1 MSDVLK
7 QDECEWVDDLRETE
21 NVTLFPRW
29 RTGLLSTIERLVE
42 EVERLRLVRVA
53 AVNHLLRTDI
63 GFREKRAHTPAC
75 RPGSGG
81 NENYCSTCALQKA
94 IEESHT

>member
-1 MSDVLK
+1 MSDVLTK
-7 QDECEWVDDLRETE
+7 EEREFVEAQRYKRGQGIWTQ
-21 NVTLFPRW
+21 VVF
-29 RTGLLSTIERLVE
+29 RLVE

-94 IEESHT
+94 IEESQT

>member
-1 MSDVLK
+1 MSKEQKL
-7 QDECEWVDDLRETE
+7 WDDLMSE
-21 NVTLFPRW
+21 L
-29 RTGLLSTIERLVE
+29 
-42 EVERLRLVRVA
+42 ERLRLVRVA

-63 GFREKRAHTPAC
+63 GFREERAHTPAC

-94 IEESHT
+94 IEESQT